1 MEKIKQKADIIRLKK
16 WEIKGDGVHG
26 KIPEAGNNIYA
37 TYSVRR
43 DGFTEISK
51 AIKDTYIDKVNGII
65 SQEQFMEFNE
75 SFQVEKAN
83 LENLLA
89 EKQKKLLEL
98 NNEQEIL
105 KSKRQIL
112 EKYINVTELSREMV
126 DNLID
131 YIVVGAKDPITKKK
145 TIEIHWKI

>member
-1 MEKIKQKADIIRLKK
+1 MNSLIDKYLNVDKLEEGIVLTQFGEEREKLQKEISQYQISIQKK
-16 WEIKGDGVHG
+16 
-26 KIPEAGNNIYA
+26 
-37 TYSVRR
+37 
-43 DGFTEISK
+43 SK

-98 NNEQEIL
+98 NNEQETL

-131 YIVVGAKDPITKKK
+131 YIVVGSKDPITKKK

>member
-1 MEKIKQKADIIRLKK
+1 M
-16 WEIKGDGVHG
+16 
-26 KIPEAGNNIYA
+26 
-37 TYSVRR
+37 
-43 DGFTEISK
+43 
-51 AIKDTYIDKVNGII
+51 
-65 SQEQFMEFNE
+65 
-75 SFQVEKAN
+75 EKAN

-98 NNEQEIL
+98 NNEQETL

-131 YIVVGAKDPITKKK
+131 YIVVGAKDPNTKKK